1 MLGEYHPYHI
11 YPKILYASIL
21 DDFLDLPYFQI
32 VHGIGNI
39 LVYFHQLMGEPNDI
53 FSVIIYLSIYLDMIN
68 VPCVRK
74 TCWRIKGT
82 RTCCCW

>member
-1 MLGEYHPYHI
+1 MWDEYHPYHI

-21 DDFLDLPYFQI
+21 DDFLILPYFQV

-53 FSVIIYLSIYLDMIN
+53 FSVIIYLSIYLDMIDAKYAG
-68 VPCVRK
+68 K
-74 TCWRIKGT
+74 TNW
-82 RTCCCW
+82 

>member
-1 MLGEYHPYHI
+1 MWGEGLPYHI
-11 YPKILYASIL
+11 FQKILYVSIL

-68 VPCVRK
+68 VSYARK
-74 TCWRIKGT
+74 TRWRIKGT
-82 RTCCCW
+82 RTCCCR

>member
-1 MLGEYHPYHI
+1 MWGEGYPYHI
-11 YPKILYASIL
+11 FQKILYVSIL
-21 DDFLDLPYFQI
+21 DAFLNPPYFQI
-32 VHGIGNI
+32 FHGIGNI

-53 FSVIIYLSIYLDMIN
+53 FSVVIYLSIYLDTIN
-68 VPCVRK
+68 VEGVRK

>member
-21 DDFLDLPYFQI
+21 DDFLNLPYFQV

-53 FSVIIYLSIYLDMIN
+53 FSVITYLSIYLDMIN
-68 VPCVRK
+68 VPCARK
-74 TCWRIKGT
+74 TRW
-82 RTCCCW
+82 

>member
-1 MLGEYHPYHI
+1 MWGEGHPYHI
-11 YPKILYASIL
+11 FQKILYVSIL

-39 LVYFHQLMGEPNDI
+39 LVYFHQLMEEPNDI

-68 VPCVRK
+68 VQCARK
-74 TCWRIKGT
+74 TRWQIKGI